1 VAVTWKFLVN
11 RRSGKPGYVWLP
23 MVLGRTVVT
32 AQGLRRWSL
41 VLAVIVVLTAIP
53 IVINVWPARTRPID
67 AATLRDRITSSG
79 KQPYQGYAQS
89 SGLLGLPALPNLT
102 QVTALASGVTE
113 MRTWYAA
120 KDRWRVDVL
129 GPGTEHDVYQTP
141 DAQFSWDYGD
151 NQLTQIVGEQPI
163 RLPRA
168 TDLTPPELGRR
179 VLSLAAGDRVEALA
193 ARRVAGVQAAG
204 LRLTPA
210 GPDTTVA
217 HVDIWADP
225 DTGLP
230 LQAEITAKGGLRPV
244 FVTRFLEIH
253 FSTPD
258 AGVLTPPARHDGIGF
273 NVTEAPDILSAI
285 NRRRPVFL
293 PDRIAGAA
301 RRSAVPGLTV
311 ADAYGTGLSA
321 FVVAGLPGR
330 FGGQAFQQI
339 RVYGTKVTV
348 PSGDDAALIA
358 TGLLSVLIVRTP
370 ERYYLVAG
378 MVQPALLQRVAVDLA
393 EAPR

>member
-1 VAVTWKFLVN
+1 
-11 RRSGKPGYVWLP
+11 

-41 VLAVIVVLTAIP
+41 VLAVMLVLTAIP
-53 IVINVWPARTRPID
+53 IVINVWPARAREID
-67 AATLRDRITSSG
+67 PATLRDRITASA
-79 KQPYQGYAQS
+79 KQPFEGYAQS

-102 QVTALASGVTE
+102 QVTALTSGVTE
-113 MRTWYAA
+113 MRTWYAGQ
-120 KDRWRVDVL
+120 DRWRVDVL

-141 DAQFSWDYGD
+141 YAQFSWDYGD
-151 NQLTQIVGEQPI
+151 NQLTEVVGDQPI

-168 TDLTPPELGRR
+168 ADVTPPELARR
-179 VLSLAAGDRVEALA
+179 VLAIAPGDRVEPLA
-193 ARRVAGVQAAG
+193 AKRVAGVRAAG
-204 LRLTPA
+204 LRLVPA
-210 GPDTTVA
+210 SPDTTVA

-225 DTGLP
+225 ATGLP
-230 LQAEITAKGGLRPV
+230 LQAEITARGGLRPV

-253 FSTPD
+253 FRAPD
-258 AGVLTPPARHDGIGF
+258 PDVLTPPAEREGIGF
-273 NVTEAPDILSAI
+273 NVTEAPDILGAI

-293 PDRIAGAA
+293 PDRIAGAQ
-301 RRSAVPGLTV
+301 RRSAVPGLTA

-339 RVYGTKVTV
+339 QTYGTKVTV
-348 PSGDDAALIA
+348 PSGDAALIA
-358 TGLLSVLIVRTP
+358 TGLLSVLAVRTP
-370 ERYYLVAG
+370 NRYYLVAG
-378 MVQPALLQRVAVDLA
+378 MVQPPLLQRVAVDLA